1 MGTLWGVILFAI
13 LEKHKSLSV
22 LLVVVKNMK
31 GHKMKKN
38 EITCD
43 LCGVTVAEKDDC
55 FLSRFKTKIPYIK
68 VPYNYIGADYCYATD
83 YVFSC
88 NAKKD
93 FHICENCLECIK
105 KDLIKAKETEYE
117 N

>member
-1 MGTLWGVILFAI
+1 MLAKL
-13 LEKHKSLSV
+13 KSLSV

-31 GHKMKKN
+31 GYKMKKN

-43 LCGVTVAEKDDC
+43 LCGVTVAEKDDTW
-55 FLSRFKTKIPYIK
+55 LSSFKTKIPYIK
-68 VPYNYIGADYCYATD
+68 VPYNYIGVDYCYS
-83 YVFSC
+83 YVFPC

-93 FHICENCLECIK
+93 FHICENCLERIK
-105 KDLIKAKETEYE
+105 KRFKRSEKER